1 MIPWRLY
8 AGKIEIAR
16 AYQGRD
22 IIFRSDHAI
31 EAKKLMRMLL
41 AAHVIT
47 GMGVGLKATSK
58 STAIQKRATVKP
70 HSAKPA
76 EAKRSLSNELFSWFR
91 AYRRAPLVNTKSIL
105 FAHTAV
111 LADAVSALLSTV
123 KRIKAK
129 LKALVIA
136 APGKNLHRK
145 GLERTAVFVKAS
157 PAPTTSVDSTR
168 KSVTVCGMD
177 VATAQISDGGVAA
190 AAATL
195 NGLDIS
201 NASSAEYS
209 AGVKSPTRHIAVMSS
224 AYYPELID
232 GVLIIRK
239 VYAATQNGEILEV
252 E

>member
-8 AGKIEIAR
+8 AGKIEIAK

-31 EAKKLMRMLL
+31 EAKKLMKMLL
-41 AAHVIT
+41 AAHIIT
-47 GMGVGLKATSK
+47 GMGVGLKAKSK
-58 STAIQKRATVKP
+58 SAAMQKQATVEP
-70 HSAKPA
+70 HIAKTA
-76 EAKRSLSNELFSWFR
+76 EAKMALSNELFAWFR
-91 AYRRAPLVNTKSIL
+91 AYRRAPLVNTKSIV
-105 FAHTAV
+105 FAYTSGLVNAV
-111 LADAVSALLSTV
+111 GALLYAV
-123 KRIKAK
+123 KHIKGS

-136 APGKNLHRK
+136 APGRNLHRE
-145 GLERTAVFVKAS
+145 GVERTSAFVKAS
-157 PAPTTSVDSTR
+157 PAPTTGVDSTR
-168 KSVTVCGMD
+168 KSVTVCGVD
-177 VATAQISDGGVAA
+177 VATAQTSDGGVAA

-201 NASSAEYS
+201 STSAAAYVV
-209 AGVKSPTRHIAVMSS
+209 GVKSPTGHIAVMSS

-239 VYAATQNGEILEV
+239 VYAATQNGDILEV